1 MKVEKAADELS
12 KAQKWKKSSRKK
24 KICLVGSAVIVV
36 LIVILV
42 AIFDP
47 TKPIIQ

>member
-1 MKVEKAADELS
+1 MKVEKGAGELS
-12 KAQKWKKSSRKK
+12 KAHKYQTSSRKK
-24 KICLVGSAVIVV
+24 KICLAGSAVIVV

-47 TKPIIQ
+47 TKQII

>member
-1 MKVEKAADELS
+1 MKVEQGTYELNKAKDY
-12 KAQKWKKSSRKK
+12 QTSSRKK

-42 AIFDP
+42 AIFEP
-47 TKPIIQ
+47 TKSIIQ